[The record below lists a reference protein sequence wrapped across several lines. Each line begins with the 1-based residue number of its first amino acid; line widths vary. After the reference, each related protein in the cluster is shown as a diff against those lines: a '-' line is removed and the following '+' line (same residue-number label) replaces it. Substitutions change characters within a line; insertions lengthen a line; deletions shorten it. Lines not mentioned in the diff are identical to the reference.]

1 MGYLYMHLKF
11 YDLSLRFYSVSLRK
25 VITRPSFQE
34 ETGIVLGL
42 VFPSSSNR
50 PLVLKAHACTGA
62 LSRDRFPTNSLAQRQ
77 NHFEMLSR
85 TRGSFFCRSVALT
98 LWFCCL
104 YERSTIILVEMFSD
118 MCCLEDNVSR
128 NCQTNTVARSV

>member
-50 PLVLKAHACTGA
+50 SVVFKRMPVLVYYHVIDFRQIHRLRGKITLTCCREQKAVF
-62 LSRDRFPTNSLAQRQ
+62 LSVR
-77 NHFEMLSR
+77 
-85 TRGSFFCRSVALT
+85 
-98 LWFCCL
+98 
-104 YERSTIILVEMFSD
+104 
-118 MCCLEDNVSR
+118 
-128 NCQTNTVARSV
+128 